1 MLDLVRDLALLD
13 NVNTLDWG
21 VTFIEEHSADRV
33 LLLDRPEQV
42 E

>member
-13 NVNTLDWG
+13 NVNTFDRS
-21 VTFIEEHSADRV
+21 VTFIEEHRADRV